1 MKIFVRI
8 FISILLLFKPFII
21 FDVLLIL
28 VSLFSLYFRT
38 KKHYTPLSPGLILT
52 RKDEIEMVL
61 TPKTIWSFWKAK
73 TKRKAFLIS
82 RLFINGLDKL
92 CELTNET
99 KTYRITTNIS
109 IYKNLDKYVK
119 HKQLPVTVTQ
129 LSNHTDRQV
138 LERLSLVP
146 FWMVWKIGF
155 QSLFGNQ
162 KAIETLRSWFK
173 KLEMVE
179 LELTIH
185 K

>member
-1 MKIFVRI
+1 MLA
-8 FISILLLFKPFII
+8 SII
-21 FDVLLIL
+21 
-28 VSLFSLYFRT
+28 SLFFRYN
-38 KKHYTPLSPGLILT
+38 KHYTPLSPGLVLT
-52 RKDEIEMVL
+52 RKDEIVMEL
-61 TPKTIWSFWKAK
+61 TPKTTWSFWKAR
-73 TKRKAFLIS
+73 TERKAFLIS
-82 RLFINGLDKL
+82 RLFTNGLHQL

-99 KTYRITTNIS
+99 RTYRITTNIS
-109 IYKNLDKYVK
+109 IYTNLDKYVK
-119 HKQLPVTVTQ
+119 RKQLPVTVTQ
-129 LSNHTDRQV
+129 LSSHTDRQV

-146 FWMVWKIGF
+146 FWMVWKVGF